1 MSVVAS
7 KDYINLIISYLKD
20 DSKIPQNEM
29 NEETK
34 EWKIDIF
41 SDNLFEQ
48 LYHNLLLF
56 YKLNRMKNI
65 GNKLQ
70 KYFFEEIVN
79 ILDIIYEE
87 DSNIFFQFYFLKAI
101 LIYLIY
107 SLKNSINVNPE
118 IVLKIFFGFEDVLD
132 NIFNNRVINE
142 LHSFEKE
149 IIEMIK
155 KLISIY
161 YMDSNIYLDIE
172 KCEDNFLEIVKHLK
186 ILRNKIPI
194 YFHGFIDYKSQPNY
208 KKFLI
213 MKIYRYFQK
222 LNPYLDEKNILLY
235 QGYSLYGIVSYK
247 NISKIAFDEFR
258 SIQSKRIINNDAKSI
273 LKLTAKFLQLK
284 KFQDFLTELRKENFD
299 FSSETSKVLDI
310 FDETE
315 KYYKDIY
322 NQLKYYFSQY
332 KEPENY
338 KVCEIYSNNYSRIL
352 WLNFS
357 KLLLLNLSEND
368 IYRSNIKIIFYFIVN
383 LFNPEIDTSSLEFR
397 KDAIPKLFSQS
408 LTSTEILDNPEIY
421 RIIDIDYS
429 QYYPESD
436 KENNFTQTFIN
447 MINKKSLKKL
457 KDAIFEM
464 PTGNQIEIE
473 NIKKHNLILPFPLL
487 QDYLSN
493 LKKNTNK
500 NSLAFE
506 NIYNFYRY
514 CFLDFEASD
523 QENFIGNIKNIES
536 PADLIEDRTIK
547 TILSNTSFL
556 DLIKKIMKSPVMK
569 DAYTRIFYYYAT
581 NGEFE
586 IDQEIL
592 PKIIKTSKNNLIN
605 DKSIY
610 DYYTEFCEKLKE
622 INYSKLFIV
631 MSLPESIKG
640 FTFRFLKI
648 VINYEGIQFETANNE
663 DIDKT
668 IMLTLLQAYL
678 VFVVIHELNHYMKR
692 FLNKNK
698 SFKICK
704 TPEIKEYKEGGEQLI
719 KLLFGHILIHNSL
732 NFKQAKFILN
742 EVNWNKNSVCEFRRS
757 FLSIE
762 TNCQKDKCI
771 VYLSSKKNS
780 ICDHSKLFG

>member
-20 DSKIPQNEM
+20 ESKIPQNEM
-29 NEETK
+29 NEETR

-48 LYHNLLLF
+48 LYHNFLLF
-56 YKLNRMKNI
+56 YKLNGMKNI

-70 KYFFEEIVN
+70 QYFFEEIVN

-87 DSNIFFQFYFLKAI
+87 DSSIFFQFYFLKAI

-107 SLKNSINVNPE
+107 SLKNSINTNPE

-132 NIFNNRVINE
+132 NISNKRITIE
-142 LHSFEKE
+142 LPSFEKE
-149 IIEMIK
+149 IVEMIK

-310 FDETE
+310 FDDTE

-332 KEPENY
+332 KNPENY

-421 RIIDIDYS
+421 QIIDIDYS
-429 QYYPESD
+429 KYYPESH

-464 PTGNQIEIE
+464 PVGNQIEIE
-473 NIKKHNLILPFPLL
+473 NIKRHNSILPFPFL

-493 LKKNTNK
+493 LKK
-500 NSLAFE
+500 
-506 NIYNFYRY
+506 I
-514 CFLDFEASD
+514 
-523 QENFIGNIKNIES
+523 
-536 PADLIEDRTIK
+536 
-547 TILSNTSFL
+547 
-556 DLIKKIMKSPVMK
+556 LIK
-569 DAYTRIFYYYAT
+569 
-581 NGEFE
+581 
-586 IDQEIL
+586 IL
-592 PKIIKTSKNNLIN
+592 
-605 DKSIY
+605 
-610 DYYTEFCEKLKE
+610 
-622 INYSKLFIV
+622 
-631 MSLPESIKG
+631 
-640 FTFRFLKI
+640 
-648 VINYEGIQFETANNE
+648 
-663 DIDKT
+663 
-668 IMLTLLQAYL
+668 
-678 VFVVIHELNHYMKR
+678 
-692 FLNKNK
+692 
-698 SFKICK
+698 
-704 TPEIKEYKEGGEQLI
+704 
-719 KLLFGHILIHNSL
+719 
-732 NFKQAKFILN
+732 
-742 EVNWNKNSVCEFRRS
+742 
-757 FLSIE
+757 
-762 TNCQKDKCI
+762 
-771 VYLSSKKNS
+771 
-780 ICDHSKLFG
+780 

>member
-1 MSVVAS
+1 
-7 KDYINLIISYLKD
+7 
-20 DSKIPQNEM
+20 
-29 NEETK
+29 
-34 EWKIDIF
+34 
-41 SDNLFEQ
+41 
-48 LYHNLLLF
+48 
-56 YKLNRMKNI
+56 MKNI

-70 KYFFEEIVN
+70 QYFFEEIVN

-107 SLKNSINVNPE
+107 SLKNSINTNPE

-132 NIFNNRVINE
+132 NISNKRITNE
-142 LHSFEKE
+142 LPSFEKE

-161 YMDSNIYLDIE
+161 YMDSDIYLDIE

-310 FDETE
+310 FDDTE

-332 KEPENY
+332 KEQENY

-383 LFNPEIDTSSLEFR
+383 LFNPEIDTSSLEYR

-421 RIIDIDYS
+421 QIIDIDYS

-514 CFLDFEASD
+514 CFLDFEASE

-536 PADLIEDRTIK
+536 PTDLIEDRTIK

-556 DLIKKIMKSPVMK
+556 DLIQKIMKSPVMK